1 MDFPTMNYFI
11 ADNSNNNA
19 AVASM
24 KRKHEQE
31 PQEENLNSRKRMHLV
46 DHLSPTTITT
56 TSTTQTQQP
65 FSLPSPPPVQGVTTK
80 GTFQLSPNATA
91 NRANVVV
98 LPPSTPPEDD
108 IVMME
113 DEYTDEDEV
122 LATPSATAVRYIAYD
137 VGDDLDEGGYIGSLE
152 RGWSEM
158 FNEMY

>member
-1 MDFPTMNYFI
+1 
-11 ADNSNNNA
+11 
-19 AVASM
+19 
-24 KRKHEQE
+24 
-31 PQEENLNSRKRMHLV
+31 MHLS

-56 TSTTQTQQP
+56 SITHTQQP
-65 FSLPSPPPVQGVTTK
+65 FSLPSPPPVKGATTK
-80 GTFQLSPNATA
+80 GSFQLSSNATA

-137 VGDDLDEGGYIGSLE
+137 VGDDLDEGGFIGSLE